1 MVRKAIDHSGQVLR
15 VKLQPKQWELLRLVM
30 ATGPNIPTKLGY
42 GGAASGGKSRA
53 LREISYAL
61 ATSESC
67 TIFIIRR
74 NFGDL
79 YENHIVRFLD
89 EHPEIAH
96 RYSAG
101 RKEFVIPETG
111 SRIVFR
117 YADTLE
123 EVKAMS
129 RGPEA
134 RYVFVDQ
141 AEQFSDQELFW
152 LSRPNRDPT
161 AGENQCKFV
170 LFFNPGGLGTEYL
183 RRVFWLKQYR
193 GEEKPHQ
200 FKFIQAYGWD
210 NYEWFRKEIAGL
222 DVHAFYAMPDA
233 ERFEMFIHHTSEGR
247 RLNAFPEAIRIGELM
262 GSFEKFS
269 GQYFAGVWDETK
281 CVLPMSMV
289 DLIVQPWWRRWM
301 AQDWGF
307 ADHAAHLWFVAGK
320 LSPLEFSEY
329 FGGTT
334 DYPVDIVIVY
344 REFIVNEMAEKDLA
358 MEVVQRTPVQETRQI
373 RDMFLSPDAW
383 NKTSSANTVADQMNE
398 VFERHGLPR
407 AERANTDRIGG
418 WRRVY
423 NAFRQTSG
431 LVGGIVDKERARQ
444 GPLLFISAN
453 CPEVISCIPLAVR
466 DETKREDVVR
476 ASTLWEDVTDSL
488 RYGIHSMP
496 EAKITAPVE
505 VRYEQQVNSIPD
517 ITDRHIASLQFKQK
531 ERQKGI
537 RRSWRG

>member
-1 MVRKAIDHSGQVLR
+1 MIRKAIDYAGQTIR
-15 VKLQPKQWELLRLVM
+15 VKLQPKQWELLRLVQ
-30 ATGPNIPTKLGY
+30 ATGPKVATKLGY

-53 LREISYAL
+53 LREIAYTL

-101 RKEFVIPETG
+101 RKEFEIPETG

-141 AEQFSDQELFW
+141 AEQFSDQELLW
-152 LSRPNRDPT
+152 LSRPNRDPN
-161 AGENQCKFV
+161 ADENQCKFV

-183 RRVFWLKQYR
+183 RRVFWLKQYH
-193 GEEKPHQ
+193 GDEKPHQ

-210 NYEWFRKEIAGL
+210 NYEWFRKECPEF
-222 DVHAFYAMPDA
+222 DVHSFYALPDD
-233 ERFEMFIHHTSEGR
+233 ERFELFIHRTSEGQ
-247 RLNAFPEAIRIGELM
+247 RLNAFPESIRVGELM

-269 GQYFAGVWDETK
+269 GQYFAGVWDESK
-281 CVLPMSMV
+281 CILPISKV
-289 DLIVQPWWRRWM
+289 EQIIQPWWRRWM
-301 AQDWGF
+301 GMDWGF
-307 ADHAAHLWFVAGK
+307 ADHSCNLWLTAGK
-320 LSPLEFSEY
+320 LSPVQLEAY
-329 FGGTT
+329 FGITS
-334 DYPVDIVIVY
+334 DWPMDIVICY
-344 REFIVNEMAEKDLA
+344 REHVVNETAEKDLA
-358 MEVVQRTPVQETRQI
+358 MEIVDKTPSDEKRYL

-398 VFERHGLPR
+398 VFERHHLPT
-407 AERANTDRIGG
+407 AEKADTDRIGG
-418 WRRVY
+418 WRRLY
-423 NAFRQTSG
+423 NGFRQTTG
-431 LVGGIVDKERARQ
+431 LVGGIADDERAKQ
-444 GPLLFISAN
+444 GPMLFISSN
-453 CPEVISCIPLAVR
+453 CPIVISCIPMAVR
-466 DETKREDVVR
+466 DDKKAEDVVR
-476 ASTLWEDVTDSL
+476 AKTLWEDVTDAL
-488 RYGIHSMP
+488 RYAYKSMP
-496 EAKITAPVE
+496 EAKMTAPVE
-505 VRYEQQVNSIPD
+505 VRYEEQVNSIPD
-517 ITDRHIASLQFKQK
+517 YTQRHLASLQFKQK
-531 ERQKGI
+531 ERSKGV